1 MNRKINDVKN
11 DWEQDRDNL
20 LNQIANLKDKVDSV
34 DFL

>member
-1 MNRKINDVKN
+1 MNRKINDAKN

-20 LNQIANLKDKVDSV
+20 LKEIANLKDKVDSV

>member
-20 LNQIANLKDKVDSV
+20 LNRIANLKDKVDSV